1 MLSWSFSSFI
11 WNFWRHIPAI
21 HSGFCSFRISRP
33 SSAELTGRVQD
44 SEKCP
49 ISAAKVFN
57 RRERIAGGRIFHLN
71 QTYPERRLLLPHHLS
86 GHGFTGGY
94 VPSDARHPAHGRL
107 ARTVAGDGHRP
118 GTKSHASTP
127 NLCPPPAPATCQS

>member
-11 WNFWRHIPAI
+11 WNLWQHIPSISAF
-21 HSGFCSFRISRP
+21 GSFRTSRP
-33 SSAELTGRVQD
+33 SSAERVPLIRLREV
-44 SEKCP
+44 SNFSSK
-49 ISAAKVFN
+49 SFN

-94 VPSDARHPAHGRL
+94 VPSDARHPARGRL

-127 NLCPPPAPATCQS
+127 NLCPPPAPAICQS